1 MVLLMAN
8 IPRSPV
14 EVGSL
19 SHYLQGFIH
28 LKWCRIS
35 SIKCNT
41 LTTVIYIDH
50 IPVKIHNVLV
60 ESLSFL
66 DVLNRNQQIRRVQ
79 RITGNISPQ
88 KVSWKDDWFFFQRW
102 DVSWILS
109 LRSMVVGFLFSSTAS
124 CTLHRTAPKR
134 AEIKAQNAPQ
144 PCSSRGTSECGSVGW
159 RVITR
164 KQDSPWEGIPLSVG
178 AMQKMYAK
186 MISFWFPQKK
196 TMKDWKNKNG
206 QRKYPLNRIHILK
219 QKRCHGKKTV
229 CEFLLLH
236 IFNTMFD
243 PVQ

>member
-41 LTTVIYIDH
+41 LKTVIYIDH
-50 IPVKIHNVLV
+50 IPVKIHNMLV

-66 DVLNRNQQIRRVQ
+66 DVLNRNQQVRRVQ

-109 LRSMVVGFLFSSTAS
+109 LRSMVVGLFSHQPPAAPN
-124 CTLHRTAPKR
+124 RTAPKR
-134 AEIKAQNAPQ
+134 AEIKAQNAPHHVALVEPVRVLSWVAGDHQ
-144 PCSSRGTSECGSVGW
+144 EAGFTVGRHSTECW
-159 RVITR
+159 CN
-164 KQDSPWEGIPLSVG
+164 
-178 AMQKMYAK
+178 AKMYAK
-186 MISFWFPQKK
+186 MISF
-196 TMKDWKNKNG
+196 
-206 QRKYPLNRIHILK
+206 
-219 QKRCHGKKTV
+219 
-229 CEFLLLH
+229 
-236 IFNTMFD
+236 
-243 PVQ
+243 